1 MEPDN
6 GARTL
11 LAAVRDDWP
20 APKKVRKP
28 RGRPSPV
35 IEPPALTPEEKE
47 AVDLK
52 VHEEMAAFRE
62 KMKLNYGLTA
72 A

>member
-35 IEPPALTPEEKE
+35 IEPPALTPEEI
-47 AVDLK
+47 LK
-52 VHEEMAAFRE
+52 VREEGAAFRE